1 MNWKAVHLKH
11 DIIYQVGNIPS
22 SAYLEVA
29 DPCWVEVKL
38 QAWEH
43 YVIRAS
49 FIESTSMHLST
60 GIVLT

>member
-38 QAWEH
+38 QRLGALCH
-43 YVIRAS
+43 QSQLY
-49 FIESTSMHLST
+49 
-60 GIVLT
+60 